1 MKDLTLKSVTKLFS
15 EKRNIIFIP
24 HSSPDADALGSCLA
38 LYHFFNQENE
48 VNIISP
54 NEYTEILN
62 FLPGSENILNYET
75 DKEKCESIFN
85 KGNVI
90 FTLDFN
96 SLSRARNLSSLISKS
111 SATTIMIDHHE
122 NPDNYA
128 DITISNSKM
137 SSTCEMVYDFICSID
152 KSKIDNNIATC
163 IYTGIV
169 ADTGSFRFPSTTS
182 KTLKVGSE
190 LINHGVNV
198 TEIFEK
204 LHNNFQFKRLKLLGS
219 AINNFKKIEGLPVV
233 YTSITDN
240 DQKVNDFKKGDSEGF
255 VNFGLSVADILCSVL
270 FIEKKD
276 EGLIKIS
283 FRSKGDFKV
292 NIFASKFFNGGG
304 HEHASGGIS
313 KLSLEETVEKFIG
326 DIKKYVKENYE

>member
-62 FLPGSENILNYET
+62 FLPGSENILNYER
-75 DKEKCESIFN
+75 DKEKCENIFN
-85 KGNVI
+85 KGDVI

-96 SLSRARNLSSLISKS
+96 SLGRARNLSSLISKS

-152 KSKIDNNIATC
+152 KSKIDNKIATC

-182 KTLKVGSE
+182 KTLKVGSK

-204 LHNNFQFKRLKLLGS
+204 LHNNFQFNRLKLLGS
-219 AINNFKKIEGLPVV
+219 TLNNFKRIDGLPVV

-240 DQKVNDFKKGDSEGF
+240 EQKVNNFKKGDSEGF

-292 NIFASKFFNGGG
+292 NIFASKYFNGGG

-313 KLSLEETVEKFIG
+313 RLSLKETEKKFIKY
-326 DIKKYVKENYE
+326 IKKYLNENYE

>member
-1 MKDLTLKSVTKLFS
+1 MNDNILKSVTKLFS

-38 LYHFFNQENE
+38 LYHFFKSKNE

-62 FLPGSENILNYET
+62 FLPGSENVLNYER
-75 DKEKCESIFN
+75 DKEKCENMIN
-85 KGNVI
+85 KGDVI

-96 SLSRARNLSSLISKS
+96 SLGRARNLSSLISKS

-152 KSKIDNNIATC
+152 KSKIDNKIATC

-292 NIFASKFFNGGG
+292 NIFASKYFNGGG

-313 KLSLEETVEKFIG
+313 RLSLKETEKKFIT
-326 DIKKYVKENYE
+326 DITQYINQNYE

>member
-1 MKDLTLKSVTKLFS
+1 MKDLTLKSVIKLFS

-62 FLPGSENILNYET
+62 FLPGSENILNYER
-75 DKEKCESIFN
+75 DKEKCENIFN
-85 KGNVI
+85 KGDVI

-96 SLSRARNLSSLISKS
+96 SLGRARNLSSLISKS

-137 SSTCEMVYDFICSID
+137 SSTCEMVYDFICSIN
-152 KSKIDNNIATC
+152 KSKIDNKIATC

-233 YTSITDN
+233 YTSITDK

-292 NIFASKFFNGGG
+292 NIFASKYFNGGG

-313 KLSLEETVEKFIG
+313 KLSLQETEKKFIS
-326 DIKKYVKENYE
+326 DIKKYIKENYE

>member
-1 MKDLTLKSVTKLFS
+1 MNDNILKSVTKLFS

-38 LYHFFNQENE
+38 LYHFFKSKNE

-62 FLPGSENILNYET
+62 FLPGSENVLNYER
-75 DKEKCESIFN
+75 DKEKCENIID
-85 KGNVI
+85 KGDVI

-96 SLSRARNLSSLISKS
+96 SLGRARNLSSLISKS

-152 KSKIDNNIATC
+152 KSIIDNKIATC

-204 LHNNFQFKRLKLLGS
+204 LHNNFQFNRLKLLGS
-219 AINNFKKIEGLPVV
+219 TINNFKKISGLPVV

-240 DQKVNDFKKGDSEGF
+240 DQKVNNFKKGDSEGF

-292 NIFASKFFNGGG
+292 NIFASKYFNGGG

-313 KLSLEETVEKFIG
+313 RLSLKETEKKFIK
-326 DIKKYVKENYE
+326 DIKKYIKENYE

>member
-1 MKDLTLKSVTKLFS
+1 MNDNILNSVNELFS
-15 EKRNIIFIP
+15 EKRNIILIP

-38 LYHFFNQENE
+38 IYHFFNQENE

-62 FLPGSENILNYET
+62 FLPGSENILNYEI
-75 DKEKCESIFN
+75 DKEKCENIFN
-85 KGNVI
+85 KADVI
-90 FTLDFN
+90 FTMDFN

-152 KSKIDNNIATC
+152 KSKIDNKIATC

-182 KTLKVGSE
+182 KTLRVGSE

-233 YTSITDN
+233 YTSITDK

-292 NIFASKFFNGGG
+292 NIFASKYFNGGG

-313 KLSLEETVEKFIG
+313 KLSLKETEKKFIT
-326 DIKKYVKENYE
+326 DITQYINQNYE

>member
-62 FLPGSENILNYET
+62 FLPGSENILNYER
-75 DKEKCESIFN
+75 DKEKCENIFN
-85 KGNVI
+85 KGDVI

-96 SLSRARNLSSLISKS
+96 SLGRARNLSSLISKS

-137 SSTCEMVYDFICSID
+137 SSTCEMVYDFICSIN
-152 KSKIDNNIATC
+152 KSKIDNKIATC

-233 YTSITDN
+233 YTSITDK

-292 NIFASKFFNGGG
+292 NIFASKYFNGGG

-313 KLSLEETVEKFIG
+313 RLSLKETEKKFIK
-326 DIKKYVKENYE
+326 DIKKYIKENYE

>member
-1 MKDLTLKSVTKLFS
+1 MNDNILKSVTKLFS

-38 LYHFFNQENE
+38 LYHFFKSKNG

-62 FLPGSENILNYET
+62 FLPGSENILNFER
-75 DKEKCESIFN
+75 DKEKCEDIIN
-85 KGNVI
+85 KGDVI

-96 SLSRARNLSSLISKS
+96 SLGRARNLSSLISKS

-152 KSKIDNNIATC
+152 KSKIDNKIATC

-204 LHNNFQFKRLKLLGS
+204 LHNNFQFNRLKLLGS
-219 AINNFKKIEGLPVV
+219 TINNFKRIEGLPVV

-240 DQKVNDFKKGDSEGF
+240 DQKVNNFKKGDSEGF

-292 NIFASKFFNGGG
+292 NIFASKYFNGGG

-313 KLSLEETVEKFIG
+313 RLSLKETEKKFIK
-326 DIKKYVKENYE
+326 DIKKYIKENYE

>member
-62 FLPGSENILNYET
+62 FLPGSENILNYER
-75 DKEKCESIFN
+75 DKEKCENIFN
-85 KGNVI
+85 KGDVI

-96 SLSRARNLSSLISKS
+96 SLGRARNLSSLISKS

-128 DITISNSKM
+128 EITISNSKM

-152 KSKIDNNIATC
+152 KSKIDNKIATC

-240 DQKVNDFKKGDSEGF
+240 DQKINDFKKGDSEGF

-292 NIFASKFFNGGG
+292 NIFASKYFNGGG

-313 KLSLEETVEKFIG
+313 RLSLKETEKKFIK
-326 DIKKYVKENYE
+326 DIKKYIKENYE

>member
-1 MKDLTLKSVTKLFS
+1 MNDNILKSVTKLFS
-15 EKRNIIFIP
+15 EKRNIILIP

-38 LYHFFNQENE
+38 LYHFFKSKNE

-62 FLPGSENILNYET
+62 FLPGSENILNFER
-75 DKEKCESIFN
+75 DKEKCEDIIN
-85 KGNVI
+85 KGDVI

-96 SLSRARNLSSLISKS
+96 SLGRARNLSSLISKS

-152 KSKIDNNIATC
+152 KSKIDNKIATC

-182 KTLKVGSE
+182 KTLMVGSK

-204 LHNNFQFKRLKLLGS
+204 LHNNFQFNRLKLLGS
-219 AINNFKKIEGLPVV
+219 TINNFKRIEGLPVV

-240 DQKVNDFKKGDSEGF
+240 DQKVNNFKKGDSEGF

-292 NIFASKFFNGGG
+292 NIFASKYFNGGG

-313 KLSLEETVEKFIG
+313 RLSLKETEKKFIK
-326 DIKKYVKENYE
+326 DIKKYIKENYE

>member
-1 MKDLTLKSVTKLFS
+1 MNDNILKSVTKLFS
-15 EKRNIIFIP
+15 EKRNIILIP

-38 LYHFFNQENE
+38 LYHFFKSKNE

-62 FLPGSENILNYET
+62 FLPGSENVLNYER
-75 DKEKCESIFN
+75 DKEKCENMIN
-85 KGNVI
+85 KGDVI

-96 SLSRARNLSSLISKS
+96 SLGRARNLSSLISKS

-152 KSKIDNNIATC
+152 KSIIDNKIATC

-204 LHNNFQFKRLKLLGS
+204 LHNNFQFNRLKLLGS
-219 AINNFKKIEGLPVV
+219 TINNFKKISGLPVV

-240 DQKVNDFKKGDSEGF
+240 DQKVNNFKKGDSEGF

-292 NIFASKFFNGGG
+292 NIFASKYFNGGG

-313 KLSLEETVEKFIG
+313 RLSLKETEKKFVT
-326 DIKKYVKENYE
+326 DITQYINQNYE

>member
-48 VNIISP
+48 VDIISP

-62 FLPGSENILNYET
+62 FLPGSENILNYER
-75 DKEKCESIFN
+75 DKEKCENIFN

-152 KSKIDNNIATC
+152 KSKIDNKIATC

-240 DQKVNDFKKGDSEGF
+240 DQKINDFKKGDSEGF

-292 NIFASKFFNGGG
+292 NIFASKYFNGGG

-313 KLSLEETVEKFIG
+313 KLSLQETEEKFII
-326 DIKKYVKENYE
+326 DIKKYIKENYE

>member
-54 NEYTEILN
+54 NEYTKILN
-62 FLPGSENILNYET
+62 FLPGSENILNYER
-75 DKEKCESIFN
+75 DKEKCENIFN
-85 KGNVI
+85 KGDVI

-96 SLSRARNLSSLISKS
+96 SLGRARNLSSLISKS

-152 KSKIDNNIATC
+152 KSKIDNKIATC

-292 NIFASKFFNGGG
+292 NIFASKYFNGGG

-313 KLSLEETVEKFIG
+313 KLSLQETEEKFLS
-326 DIKKYVKENYE
+326 DIKKYIKENYE

>member
-1 MKDLTLKSVTKLFS
+1 MNDNILKSVTKLFS

-38 LYHFFNQENE
+38 LYHFFKSKNE

-62 FLPGSENILNYET
+62 FLPGSENILNYER
-75 DKEKCESIFN
+75 DKEKCEGIIN
-85 KGNVI
+85 KGHVI

-96 SLSRARNLSSLISKS
+96 SLGRARNLSSLISKS

-152 KSKIDNNIATC
+152 KSKIDNKIATC

-182 KTLKVGSE
+182 KTLMVGSE

-204 LHNNFQFKRLKLLGS
+204 LHNNFQFNRLKLLGS
-219 AINNFKKIEGLPVV
+219 TINNFKRIEGLPVV

-240 DQKVNDFKKGDSEGF
+240 DQKVNNFKKGDSEGF

-292 NIFASKFFNGGG
+292 NIFASKYFNGGG

-313 KLSLEETVEKFIG
+313 RLSLKETEKKFIK
-326 DIKKYVKENYE
+326 DIKKYIKENYE

>member
-62 FLPGSENILNYET
+62 FLPGSENILNYER
-75 DKEKCESIFN
+75 DKEKCENIFN
-85 KGNVI
+85 KGDVI

-96 SLSRARNLSSLISKS
+96 SLGRARNLSSLISKS

-128 DITISNSKM
+128 DITISDSKM

-152 KSKIDNNIATC
+152 KSKIDNKIATC

-233 YTSITDN
+233 YTSITDS
-240 DQKVNDFKKGDSEGF
+240 DQKINDFKKGDSEGF

-292 NIFASKFFNGGG
+292 NIFASKYFNGGG

-313 KLSLEETVEKFIG
+313 KLTLQETEEKFIS
-326 DIKKYVKENYE
+326 DIKKYIKENYE

>member
-62 FLPGSENILNYET
+62 FLPGSENILNYER
-75 DKEKCESIFN
+75 DKEKCENIFN
-85 KGNVI
+85 KGDVI

-96 SLSRARNLSSLISKS
+96 SLGRARNLSSLISKS

-122 NPDNYA
+122 NPNNYA

-152 KSKIDNNIATC
+152 KSKIDNKIATC

-240 DQKVNDFKKGDSEGF
+240 DQKVNNFKKGDSEGF

-292 NIFASKFFNGGG
+292 NIFASKYFNGGG

-313 KLSLEETVEKFIG
+313 KLSLQETEEKFIK
-326 DIKKYVKENYE
+326 DIKKYIKENYE

>member
-1 MKDLTLKSVTKLFS
+1 MNDNILKSVIKLFS
-15 EKRNIIFIP
+15 EKRNIILIP

-38 LYHFFNQENE
+38 LYHFFKSKNE

-62 FLPGSENILNYET
+62 FLPGSENVLNYER
-75 DKEKCESIFN
+75 DKEKCENMIN
-85 KGNVI
+85 KGDVI

-96 SLSRARNLSSLISKS
+96 SLGRARNLSSLISKS

-152 KSKIDNNIATC
+152 KSKIDNKIATC

-204 LHNNFQFKRLKLLGS
+204 LHNNFQFNRLKLLGS
-219 AINNFKKIEGLPVV
+219 TINNFKRISGLPVV
-233 YTSITDN
+233 YTSITHN
-240 DQKVNDFKKGDSEGF
+240 DQKVNNFKKGDSEGF

-292 NIFASKFFNGGG
+292 NIFASKYFNGGG
-304 HEHASGGIS
+304 HKHASGGIS
-313 KLSLEETVEKFIG
+313 RLSLKETEKKFIK
-326 DIKKYVKENYE
+326 DIKKYIKENYE

>member
-62 FLPGSENILNYET
+62 FLPGSENILNYER
-75 DKEKCESIFN
+75 DKEKCENIFN
-85 KGNVI
+85 KGDVI

-96 SLSRARNLSSLISKS
+96 SLGRARNLSSLISKS

-152 KSKIDNNIATC
+152 KSKIDNKIATC

-204 LHNNFQFKRLKLLGS
+204 LHNNFQFNRLKLLGS
-219 AINNFKKIEGLPVV
+219 TINNFKKISGLPVV

-240 DQKVNDFKKGDSEGF
+240 DQKVNNFKKGDSEGF

-292 NIFASKFFNGGG
+292 NIFASKYFNGGG

-313 KLSLEETVEKFIG
+313 KLSLQETEKKFIS
-326 DIKKYVKENYE
+326 DIKKYIKENYE

>member
-1 MKDLTLKSVTKLFS
+1 MNDNILKSVTKLFS
-15 EKRNIIFIP
+15 EKRNIILIP

-38 LYHFFNQENE
+38 LYHFFKSKNE

-62 FLPGSENILNYET
+62 FLPGSENILNYER
-75 DKEKCESIFN
+75 DKEKCEDIIN
-85 KGNVI
+85 KGHVI

-96 SLSRARNLSSLISKS
+96 SLGRARNLSSLISKS

-152 KSKIDNNIATC
+152 KSKIDNKIATC

-204 LHNNFQFKRLKLLGS
+204 LHNNFQFNRLKLLGS
-219 AINNFKKIEGLPVV
+219 TINNFKRVDGLPVV

-240 DQKVNDFKKGDSEGF
+240 DQKVNNFKKGDSEGF

-292 NIFASKFFNGGG
+292 NIFASKYFNGGG

-313 KLSLEETVEKFIG
+313 RLSLKETEKKFIK
-326 DIKKYVKENYE
+326 DIKKYIKENYE

>member
-62 FLPGSENILNYET
+62 FLPGSENILNYER
-75 DKEKCESIFN
+75 DKEKCENIFN
-85 KGNVI
+85 KGDVI

-96 SLSRARNLSSLISKS
+96 SLGRARNLSSLISKS

-152 KSKIDNNIATC
+152 KSKIDNKIATC

-292 NIFASKFFNGGG
+292 NIFASKYFNGGG

-313 KLSLEETVEKFIG
+313 KLSLQETEEKFIM
-326 DIKKYVKENYE
+326 DIKKYIKENYE

>member
-75 DKEKCESIFN
+75 DKEKCENIFN

-122 NPDNYA
+122 NPNNYA
-128 DITISNSKM
+128 DITISNSRM

-152 KSKIDNNIATC
+152 KSKIDNKIATC

-240 DQKVNDFKKGDSEGF
+240 DQKVNNFKKGDSEGF

-292 NIFASKFFNGGG
+292 NIFASKYFNGGG

-313 KLSLEETVEKFIG
+313 RLSLKETEKKFIK
-326 DIKKYVKENYE
+326 DIKKYIKENYE

>member
-75 DKEKCESIFN
+75 DKEKCENIFN

-152 KSKIDNNIATC
+152 KSKIDNKIATC

-292 NIFASKFFNGGG
+292 NIFASKYFNGGG

-313 KLSLEETVEKFIG
+313 KLSLQETEKKFIS
-326 DIKKYVKENYE
+326 DIKKYIKENYE

>member
-1 MKDLTLKSVTKLFS
+1 MNDNILKSVTKLFS

-38 LYHFFNQENE
+38 LYHFFKSKNE

-62 FLPGSENILNYET
+62 FLPGSENILNYER
-75 DKEKCESIFN
+75 DKEKCENIFN
-85 KGNVI
+85 KGDVI

-96 SLSRARNLSSLISKS
+96 SLGRARNLSSLISKS

-152 KSKIDNNIATC
+152 KSIIDNKIATC

-204 LHNNFQFKRLKLLGS
+204 LHNNFQFNRLKLLGS
-219 AINNFKKIEGLPVV
+219 TINNFKRISGLPVV

-240 DQKVNDFKKGDSEGF
+240 DQKVNNFKKGDSEGF

-292 NIFASKFFNGGG
+292 NIFASKYFNGGG

-313 KLSLEETVEKFIG
+313 RLSLKETEKKFIK
-326 DIKKYVKENYE
+326 DIKKYIKENYE

>member
-1 MKDLTLKSVTKLFS
+1 MNDNILNSVNELFS
-15 EKRNIIFIP
+15 EKRNIILIP

-38 LYHFFNQENE
+38 IYHFFNQKNE

-62 FLPGSENILNYET
+62 FLPGSENILNYER
-75 DKEKCESIFN
+75 DKEKCENIFN
-85 KGNVI
+85 KGDVI

-152 KSKIDNNIATC
+152 KSKIDNKIATC

-182 KTLKVGSE
+182 KTLRVGSE

-233 YTSITDN
+233 YTSITDK

-292 NIFASKFFNGGG
+292 NIFASKYFNGGG

-313 KLSLEETVEKFIG
+313 KLSLKETEKKFIT
-326 DIKKYVKENYE
+326 DITQYINQNYE

>member
-1 MKDLTLKSVTKLFS
+1 M
-15 EKRNIIFIP
+15 
-24 HSSPDADALGSCLA
+24 
-38 LYHFFNQENE
+38 
-48 VNIISP
+48 NIISR
-54 NEYTEILN
+54 NEYTDILN
-62 FLPGSENILNYET
+62 FLPGSKDILIYEN
-75 DKEKCESIFN
+75 DKVKCEDAF
-85 KGNVI
+85 KKADVV

-96 SLSRARNLSSLISKS
+96 SLSRARNLSSLISS
-111 SATTIMIDHHE
+111 STTKTIMIDHHE

-152 KSKIDNNIATC
+152 KSKIDNKIATC

-190 LINHGVNV
+190 LIIYGVNV

-233 YTSITDN
+233 YTCITDK

-255 VNFGLSVADILCSVL
+255 VNFGLSVAEILCSVL

-292 NIFASKFFNGGG
+292 NIFASKYFKGGG

-313 KLSLEETVEKFIG
+313 KLSLKETEEKFVS
-326 DIKKYVKENYE
+326 DITQYINQNYE

>member
-1 MKDLTLKSVTKLFS
+1 MNDNILKSVTKLFS
-15 EKRNIIFIP
+15 EKRNIILIP

-38 LYHFFNQENE
+38 LYHFFKSKNG

-62 FLPGSENILNYET
+62 FLPGSENILNFER
-75 DKEKCESIFN
+75 DKEKCEDIIN
-85 KGNVI
+85 KGDVI

-96 SLSRARNLSSLISKS
+96 SLGRARNLSSLISKS

-152 KSKIDNNIATC
+152 KSKIDNKIATC

-182 KTLKVGSE
+182 KTLMVGSE

-204 LHNNFQFKRLKLLGS
+204 LHNNFQFNRLKLLGS
-219 AINNFKKIEGLPVV
+219 TINNFKRIDGLPVV

-240 DQKVNDFKKGDSEGF
+240 DQKVNNFKKGDSEGF

-292 NIFASKFFNGGG
+292 NIFASKYFNGGG

-313 KLSLEETVEKFIG
+313 RLSLKETEKKFIK
-326 DIKKYVKENYE
+326 DIKKYIKENYE

>member
-75 DKEKCESIFN
+75 DKEKCENIFN
-85 KGNVI
+85 KGDVI

-96 SLSRARNLSSLISKS
+96 SLGRARNLSSLISKS

-152 KSKIDNNIATC
+152 KSKIDNKIATC

-219 AINNFKKIEGLPVV
+219 AINNFKKIDGLPVV
-233 YTSITDN
+233 YTSITDK

-292 NIFASKFFNGGG
+292 NIFASKYFNGGG

-313 KLSLEETVEKFIG
+313 KLSLKETEKKFVT
-326 DIKKYVKENYE
+326 DITQYINQNYE

>member
-1 MKDLTLKSVTKLFS
+1 MNDNILNSVNELFS
-15 EKRNIIFIP
+15 EKRNIILIP

-38 LYHFFNQENE
+38 IYHFFNQENE

-62 FLPGSENILNYET
+62 FLPGSENILNYER
-75 DKEKCESIFN
+75 DKEKCENIFI
-85 KGNVI
+85 KGDVI

-152 KSKIDNNIATC
+152 KSKIDNKIATC

-182 KTLKVGSE
+182 KTLRVGSE

-233 YTSITDN
+233 YTSITDK

-292 NIFASKFFNGGG
+292 NIFASKYFNGGG

-313 KLSLEETVEKFIG
+313 KLSLKETEKKFIT
-326 DIKKYVKENYE
+326 DITQYINQNYE

>member
-1 MKDLTLKSVTKLFS
+1 MNDNILNSVNELFS
-15 EKRNIIFIP
+15 EKRNIILIP

-38 LYHFFNQENE
+38 IYHFFNQENE

-62 FLPGSENILNYET
+62 FLPGSENILNYER
-75 DKEKCESIFN
+75 DKEKCENIFI
-85 KGNVI
+85 KADVI

-152 KSKIDNNIATC
+152 KSKIDNKIATC

-182 KTLKVGSE
+182 KTLRVGSE

-233 YTSITDN
+233 YTSITDK

-292 NIFASKFFNGGG
+292 NIFASKYFNGGG

-313 KLSLEETVEKFIG
+313 KLSLKETEKKFIT
-326 DIKKYVKENYE
+326 DITQYINQNYE

>member
-1 MKDLTLKSVTKLFS
+1 
-15 EKRNIIFIP
+15 
-24 HSSPDADALGSCLA
+24 
-38 LYHFFNQENE
+38 

-190 LINHGVNV
+190 LINYGVNV

-313 KLSLEETVEKFIG
+313 KLSLQETEKKFIS
-326 DIKKYVKENYE
+326 DIKKYIKENYE

>member
-1 MKDLTLKSVTKLFS
+1 MNDNILKSVTKLFS

-38 LYHFFNQENE
+38 LYHFFKSKNE

-62 FLPGSENILNYET
+62 FLPGSENVLNYER
-75 DKEKCESIFN
+75 DKEKCENMID
-85 KGNVI
+85 KGDVI

-96 SLSRARNLSSLISKS
+96 SLGRARNLSSLISKS

-152 KSKIDNNIATC
+152 KSKIDNKIATC

-292 NIFASKFFNGGG
+292 NIFASKYFNGGG

-313 KLSLEETVEKFIG
+313 KLTIQKTEEKFIS
-326 DIKKYVKENYE
+326 DIKKYIKENYE

>member
-62 FLPGSENILNYET
+62 FLPGSENVLNYER
-75 DKEKCESIFN
+75 DKEKCENIID
-85 KGNVI
+85 KGDVI

-152 KSKIDNNIATC
+152 KSKIDNKIATC

-292 NIFASKFFNGGG
+292 NIFASKYFNGGG

-313 KLSLEETVEKFIG
+313 KLTLQETEEKFIS
-326 DIKKYVKENYE
+326 DIKKYIKENYE

>member
-1 MKDLTLKSVTKLFS
+1 MNDNILKSVTKLFS

-38 LYHFFNQENE
+38 LYHFFKSKNG

-62 FLPGSENILNYET
+62 FLPGSENILNFER
-75 DKEKCESIFN
+75 DKEKCEDIIN
-85 KGNVI
+85 KGDVI

-96 SLSRARNLSSLISKS
+96 SLGRARNLSSLISKS

-152 KSKIDNNIATC
+152 KSKIDNKIATC

-182 KTLKVGSE
+182 KTLMVGSK
-190 LINHGVNV
+190 LIDHGVNV

-204 LHNNFQFKRLKLLGS
+204 LHNNFQFNRLKLLGS
-219 AINNFKKIEGLPVV
+219 TINNFKRIEGLPVV

-240 DQKVNDFKKGDSEGF
+240 DQKVNNFKKGDSEGF

-292 NIFASKFFNGGG
+292 NIFASKYFNGGG
-304 HEHASGGIS
+304 HKHASGGIS
-313 KLSLEETVEKFIG
+313 RLSLKETEKKFIK
-326 DIKKYVKENYE
+326 DIKKYIKENYE

>member
-62 FLPGSENILNYET
+62 FLPGSENILNYER
-75 DKEKCESIFN
+75 DKEKCENIFN
-85 KGNVI
+85 KGDVI

-96 SLSRARNLSSLISKS
+96 SLGRARNLSSLISKS

-152 KSKIDNNIATC
+152 KSKIDNKIATC

-204 LHNNFQFKRLKLLGS
+204 LYNNFQFKRLKLLGS

-240 DQKVNDFKKGDSEGF
+240 DQKINDFKKGDSEGF

-292 NIFASKFFNGGG
+292 NIFASKYFNGGG

-313 KLSLEETVEKFIG
+313 KLSLQETEKKFIS
-326 DIKKYVKENYE
+326 DIKKYIKENYE